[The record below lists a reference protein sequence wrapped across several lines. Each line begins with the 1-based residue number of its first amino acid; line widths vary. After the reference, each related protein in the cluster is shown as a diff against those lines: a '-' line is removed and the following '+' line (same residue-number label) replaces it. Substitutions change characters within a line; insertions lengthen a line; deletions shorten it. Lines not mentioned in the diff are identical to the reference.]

1 MEARHAT
8 VRDHVR
14 NELADGSHPENG
26 MNNPMIRR
34 FIITLAAVSSA
45 ILCSPPPAL
54 AAPEELLVLAPR
66 AGRARNSEAD
76 IVQLNDGRL
85 CLIYTRF
92 SDGGGDGSAADLA
105 LRTSSDNGKTWSDDR
120 IIVPNEGRNVML
132 HPHLPRPV
140 KLQEIRAGK
149 AIY

>member
-1 MEARHAT
+1 
-8 VRDHVR
+8 
-14 NELADGSHPENG
+14 